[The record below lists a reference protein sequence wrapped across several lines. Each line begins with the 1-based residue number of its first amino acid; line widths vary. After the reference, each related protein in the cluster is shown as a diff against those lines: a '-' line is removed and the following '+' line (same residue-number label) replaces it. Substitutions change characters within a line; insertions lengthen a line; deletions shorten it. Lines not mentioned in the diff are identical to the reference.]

1 MLMIYHSDYFAES
14 HPTYWTF
21 SKTKGNDPSRERPT
35 TLFAQP

>member
-21 SKTKGNDPSRERPT
+21 SKTKGDDTAGERQT